1 MYNPPPMRD
10 SIAAALTPLLA
21 SLLLLASCA
30 GGDSGDNSE
39 APEETAEK
47 TTEKSATTTP
57 ETTTA
62 PPPEEAKAEQPTN
75 TLVLINS
82 SGQRVEVQV
91 EIADEREEQERGLR
105 GRTELAEDAGMLF
118 VFDREGRPNIW
129 TKYTQIPISVAFING
144 QGNIRRYSR
153 QGTFRRNTSPSSR
166 ACEVR
171 PDGQSGLL
179 RRTRGGSGRLPL
191 FPQLST
197 NCLEGVLSE
206 TGSFR
211 YSRFSETQKVL

>member
-30 GGDSGDNSE
+30 GGDSADNSE

-47 TTEKSATTTP
+47 TTEKSATTTTTP

-62 PPPEEAKAEQPTN
+62 PPPEEAKAEQPTS

-144 QGNIRRYSR
+144 QGNIVDIHDREPLDETPRPPAAPAKFVLMVN
-153 QGTFRRNTSPSSR
+153 QGFFEERGVEVGDCLSSP
-166 ACEVR
+166 
-171 PDGQSGLL
+171 
-179 RRTRGGSGRLPL
+179 
-191 FPQLST
+191 
-197 NCLEGVLSE
+197 NCQP
-206 TGSFR
+206 TA
-211 YSRFSETQKVL
+211 

>member
-144 QGNIRRYSR
+144 QGNIVDIHDREPLDETPRPPAAPAKFVLMVN
-153 QGTFRRNTSPSSR
+153 QGFFEERGVEVGDCLSSP
-166 ACEVR
+166 
-171 PDGQSGLL
+171 
-179 RRTRGGSGRLPL
+179 
-191 FPQLST
+191 
-197 NCLEGVLSE
+197 NCQP
-206 TGSFR
+206 TA
-211 YSRFSETQKVL
+211 

>member
-1 MYNPPPMRD
+1 MRD

-21 SLLLLASCA
+21 SLLLLASCSA
-30 GGDSGDNSE
+30 GDSGDKSE

-144 QGNIRRYSR
+144 QGNIVDIHDREPLDETPRPPAAPAKFVLMVN
-153 QGTFRRNTSPSSR
+153 QGFFEERGVEVGDCLSSP
-166 ACEVR
+166 
-171 PDGQSGLL
+171 
-179 RRTRGGSGRLPL
+179 
-191 FPQLST
+191 
-197 NCLEGVLSE
+197 NCQP
-206 TGSFR
+206 TD
-211 YSRFSETQKVL
+211 